1 MYFLVFAG
9 FGGAIA
15 SSLAAFVLLLSE
27 ESLPF
32 VACFV
37 LVLYYFWSSYSSFT
51 NKYQDLGLAVF
62 KHYKSY
68 KKSQDIQVTDMT
80 LNTDSAQNAAGNQN
94 NVMKILKE
102 LFHTACEELM
112 PLSEKVSVY

>member
-1 MYFLVFAG
+1 MIAILAVLGSMWFLAFAG
-9 FGGAIA
+9 FGVAVAI
-15 SSLAAFVLLLSE
+15 SIAFVPLLSE

-32 VACFV
+32 VACFI

-80 LNTDSAQNAAGNQN
+80 LNTDSTENAVG
-94 NVMKILKE
+94 K
-102 LFHTACEELM
+102 
-112 PLSEKVSVY
+112 